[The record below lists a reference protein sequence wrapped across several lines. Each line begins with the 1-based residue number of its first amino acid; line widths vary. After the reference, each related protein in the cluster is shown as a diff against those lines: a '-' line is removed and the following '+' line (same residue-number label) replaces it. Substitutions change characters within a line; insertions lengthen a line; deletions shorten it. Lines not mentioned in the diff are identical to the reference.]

1 MKNNILIILFA
12 ILFLS
17 SCSSMNEA
25 GKFLRNERINT
36 TDEFLIKKR
45 QPLTEPPDI
54 NKIPQPNSLKENDQ
68 QSEQNSVKDI
78 LIESQQNDDPEKLNS
93 STEQSILDKIQK
105 K

>member
-1 MKNNILIILFA
+1 MKNNILIILSTIF
-12 ILFLS
+12 FLS

-25 GKFLRNERINT
+25 SKFLRNERINT

-68 QSEQNSVKDI
+68 QSEENTVKDI
-78 LIESQQNDDPEKLNS
+78 LIESKQNDESEKLNS
-93 STEQSILDKIQK
+93 STEKSILNKIQK

>member
-1 MKNNILIILFA
+1 
-12 ILFLS
+12 
-17 SCSSMNEA
+17 MNEA
-25 GKFLRNERINT
+25 SKFLRNERINT

-68 QSEQNSVKDI
+68 QSEENTVKDI
-78 LIESQQNDDPEKLNS
+78 LIESQQNDESEKLNT
-93 STEQSILDKIQK
+93 STEQSILNTIQK